1 MTATLDSRLPDLS
14 ALVRSDLKI
23 TLEELADR
31 KPAVDYGYFDLER
44 LLARFRELDSTC
56 HDDLGE
62 KIISGHRDQVRGYV
76 ATLDEFVRVF
86 EVPGARAFL
95 RKKLQA
101 PTKPRDAAP
110 STEMLDTLAEC
121 CWGLW
126 LKDWCERVEVEKPF
140 PDKSGDAD
148 FFANAPSGELWI
160 DCVSPA
166 PKDRQSDLPEYFAD
180 VIIAKWRSKFG
191 RTSASSALPSAIAV
205 NLLKN
210 QENLMPRLVFDEIT
224 KQRNYRAPS
233 RIWTECPSLQ
243 HAWVGLQS
251 WSDRAQ
257 RPNVIANW
265 TRP

>member
-1 MTATLDSRLPDLS
+1 MVTLDSRLPGLS

-23 TLEELADR
+23 GLEELADR
-31 KPAVDYGYFDLER
+31 KPAVGYSYFDLER
-44 LLARFRELDSTC
+44 LLAHFRELDSTQ
-56 HDDLGE
+56 HDEVGE
-62 KIISGHRDQVRGYV
+62 IIISGHRDQVRGYV

-86 EVPGARAFL
+86 DVPRARAFL

-126 LKDWCERVEVEKPF
+126 LKDWCEDLEVEKIF

-148 FFANAPSGELWI
+148 FFARVPEGVLWI

-166 PKDRQSDLPEYFAD
+166 PKDPQSDLPEFFAD
-180 VIIAKWRSKFG
+180 VIIDKWRKKFG
-191 RTSASSALPSAIAV
+191 RTAASSALPSAVAV

-224 KQRNYRAPS
+224 KQQNYLAPA
-233 RIWTECPSLQ
+233 RIWRECPSLQ
-243 HAWVGLQS
+243 RAWIGLPS

-257 RPNVIANW
+257 RPNVIASW
-265 TRP
+265 SRP